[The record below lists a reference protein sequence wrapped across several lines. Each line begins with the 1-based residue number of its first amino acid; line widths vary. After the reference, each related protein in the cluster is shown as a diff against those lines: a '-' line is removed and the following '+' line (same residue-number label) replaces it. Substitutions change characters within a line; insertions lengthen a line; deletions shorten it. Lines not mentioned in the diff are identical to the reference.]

1 MDETEDKEKKKIEKY
16 LEEQKPKVRNNAEII
31 KAPEDYPY
39 MLHGSI
45 DPGIKAFT
53 PRLSARYAKG
63 MEDRTV
69 MRVHVSE
76 SIVGCIFAMDEL
88 TDIML
93 YNTTEEESEVF
104 KGGWYIY
111 AIPYNYALKPNHM
124 LVHDSVRTSET
135 WLVPYS
141 KETKEYKG
149 EIIAKLFVETMHV
162 VNMGMDENKNTLR
175 KYVTTYI
182 LEVMDKTVKIDQLS
196 NKQYGKG
203 LYKVEIVR
211 TDDKGHHVFYN
222 IGKDNVRVIK
232 LDKNEYKKKKKEMAP
247 NLFTGKKTFL
257 NW

>member
-1 MDETEDKEKKKIEKY
+1 MEETEDKEKRRQKNISKNK
-16 LEEQKPKVRNNAEII
+16 KPKVRNNAEIV

-45 DPGIKAFT
+45 DPSIKKFT
-53 PRLSARYAKG
+53 PRLSERYAKG

-111 AIPYNYALKPNHM
+111 AIPYKYALKPNHM

-162 VNMGMDENKNTLR
+162 VNMGMDE
-175 KYVTTYI
+175 
-182 LEVMDKTVKIDQLS
+182 
-196 NKQYGKG
+196 
-203 LYKVEIVR
+203 
-211 TDDKGHHVFYN
+211 
-222 IGKDNVRVIK
+222 
-232 LDKNEYKKKKKEMAP
+232 YKKYSQKIRDD
-247 NLFTGKKTFL
+247 LYS
-257 NW
+257 